1 VKRQT
6 ELDVASVT
14 RSDHRAKGPWPV
26 ERGRAT
32 LVAVGNDA
40 DTPSGLSLRIPQP
53 ARGRQPADRVR
64 YISKAGEMK
73 KPALDEK
80 VERVALM
87 RKQLVRVLDDD
98 GQAVGEWV
106 PDLSVEDKV
115 DGLRDMMTVR
125 TFDARM
131 LRAHRQGKISFY
143 MQALGEEAVACG
155 QQRALRPGDMHF
167 PTYRQQGLLIAS
179 GYPIVQMMN
188 QILSNEMDP
197 LKGRQLPV
205 LYSAKSHG
213 YFTIS
218 GNLAT
223 QYPQAVGWAMASAMR
238 GDTAIASAWIGE
250 GASAEND
257 FHAALVMASTYQ
269 APVILNV
276 VNNHW
281 AISTPEDFA
290 RGASATFADRGYG
303 FSIPAIRVDGN
314 DYLAAYAASQ
324 WAAERAR
331 SNLGPTLLEWITLRR
346 GAHSTSDDPSVYRP
360 EHESEQFP
368 LGDPIDRMKRHLV
381 ALGEWDDERHAAL
394 QQEIDETIE
403 AAFAEADSHGSV
415 KSGVVPSP
423 STMFDDVYAEL
434 PRHLQEQ
441 CEQVRELEGGV

>member
-1 VKRQT
+1 M
-6 ELDVASVT
+6 
-14 RSDHRAKGPWPV
+14 
-26 ERGRAT
+26 
-32 LVAVGNDA
+32 
-40 DTPSGLSLRIPQP
+40 
-53 ARGRQPADRVR
+53 
-64 YISKAGEMK
+64 SKAGEMK
-73 KPALDEK
+73 KPDLDEK

-87 RKQLVRVLDDD
+87 RKQMVRVLDDD
-98 GQAVGEWV
+98 GRAVGEWV
-106 PDLSVEDKV
+106 PDLSFDDKLT
-115 DGLRDMMTVR
+115 GLRDMMTVR
-125 TFDARM
+125 AFDARM

-143 MQALGEEAVACG
+143 MQALGEEAIACS
-155 QQRALRPGDMHF
+155 QKRALQPGDMHF
-167 PTYRQQGLLIAS
+167 PTYRQQGLLIAG

-188 QILSNEMDP
+188 QILSNEHDP

-213 YFTIS
+213 FFSIS

-223 QYPQAVGWAMASAMR
+223 QFPQAVGWAMASAMR

-250 GASAEND
+250 GSTAEND

-269 APVILNV
+269 APVILNI

-324 WAAERAR
+324 WAEQRAR

-360 EHESEQFP
+360 DHESEQFP
-368 LGDPIDRMKRHLV
+368 LGDPIDRLKQHLV
-381 ALGEWDDERHAAL
+381 VDGEWDDERHAAL
-394 QQEIDETIE
+394 EQEIAAEID

-415 KSGVVPSP
+415 KSGVVPSAA
-423 STMFDDVYAEL
+423 TMFDDVYAEL
-434 PRHLQEQ
+434 PRHLREQ
-441 CEQVRELEGGV
+441 RDQVGE

>member
-1 VKRQT
+1 M
-6 ELDVASVT
+6 LG
-14 RSDHRAKGPWPV
+14 H
-26 ERGRAT
+26 
-32 LVAVGNDA
+32 VGNSSDA
-40 DTPSGLSLRIPQP
+40 NAPSTGLSLRIPQP
-53 ARGRQPADRVR
+53 ARGHQPADQVR
-64 YISKAGEMK
+64 YISRAGEMK
-73 KPALDEK
+73 KPDLDEK

-98 GQAVGEWV
+98 GRAVGEWV
-106 PDLSVEDKV
+106 PDLSSDDKLT
-115 DGLRDMMTVR
+115 GLRDMMTVR
-125 TFDARM
+125 AFDARM

-143 MQALGEEAVACG
+143 MQALGEEAIACS
-155 QQRALRPGDMHF
+155 QKRALRPGDMHF
-167 PTYRQQGLLIAS
+167 PTYRQQGLLIAG

-188 QILSNEMDP
+188 QILSNELDP

-213 YFTIS
+213 FFSIS

-223 QYPQAVGWAMASAMR
+223 QFPQAVGWAMASAMR

-250 GASAEND
+250 GSSAEND

-269 APVILNV
+269 APVILNI

-324 WAAERAR
+324 WAEQRAR

-360 EHESEQFP
+360 DHESEQFP
-368 LGDPIDRMKRHLV
+368 LGDPIDRLKQHLV
-381 ALGEWDDERHAAL
+381 VEGAWDDERHAAL
-394 QQEIDETIE
+394 EEQITAEIET
-403 AAFAEADSHGSV
+403 AFAEADAHGSV

-434 PRHLQEQ
+434 PRHLREQ
-441 CEQVRELEGGV
+441 RDQVGG

>member
-1 VKRQT
+1 M
-6 ELDVASVT
+6 
-14 RSDHRAKGPWPV
+14 
-26 ERGRAT
+26 
-32 LVAVGNDA
+32 GN
-40 DTPSGLSLRIPQP
+40 TPNVNESSGLRLRIPQP
-53 ARGRQPADRVR
+53 ARGHQPADRVW
-64 YISKAGEMK
+64 YVSKAGEMK

-87 RKQLVRVLDDD
+87 RTQLVRVLDDD
-98 GQAVGEWV
+98 GSAVGEWV
-106 PDLSVEDKV
+106 PDLSADAKIA
-115 DGLRDMMTVR
+115 GLRDMMTVR
-125 TFDARM
+125 SFDARM

-143 MQALGEEAVACG
+143 MQALGEEAIACA

-167 PTYRQQGLLIAS
+167 PTYRQQGLLIAA

-188 QILSNEMDP
+188 QILSNEQDP

-213 YFTIS
+213 FFSIS

-269 APVILNV
+269 APVILNI

-331 SNLGPTLLEWITLRR
+331 SNLGPTLIEWITLRR

-368 LGDPIDRMKRHLV
+368 LADPVERLRQHLV
-381 ALGEWDDERHAAL
+381 ALGEWDDDRHRDL
-394 QQEIDETIE
+394 QHEIDTEIE
-403 AAFAEADSHGSV
+403 SAFAEADSHGSV

-423 STMFDDVYAEL
+423 ATMFDDVYAEL
-434 PRHLQEQ
+434 PRHLREQ
-441 CEQVRELEGGV
+441 RDQVGE

>member
-1 VKRQT
+1 
-6 ELDVASVT
+6 
-14 RSDHRAKGPWPV
+14 
-26 ERGRAT
+26 
-32 LVAVGNDA
+32 
-40 DTPSGLSLRIPQP
+40 
-53 ARGRQPADRVR
+53 
-64 YISKAGEMK
+64 MK
-73 KPALDEK
+73 KPDLDEK

-87 RKQLVRVLDDD
+87 RKQMVRVLDDD
-98 GQAVGEWV
+98 GRAVGEWV
-106 PDLSVEDKV
+106 PDLSFDDKLT
-115 DGLRDMMTVR
+115 GLRDMMTVR
-125 TFDARM
+125 AFDARM

-143 MQALGEEAVACG
+143 MQALGEEAIACS
-155 QQRALRPGDMHF
+155 QKRALQPGDMHF
-167 PTYRQQGLLIAS
+167 PTYRQQGLLIAG

-188 QILSNEMDP
+188 QILSNEHDP

-213 YFTIS
+213 FFSIS

-223 QYPQAVGWAMASAMR
+223 QFPQAVGWAMASAMR

-250 GASAEND
+250 GSSAEND

-269 APVILNV
+269 APVILNI

-324 WAAERAR
+324 WAEQRAR

-360 EHESEQFP
+360 DHESEQFP
-368 LGDPIDRMKRHLV
+368 LGDPIDRLKQHLV
-381 ALGEWDDERHAAL
+381 VDGGWDDERHAAL
-394 QQEIDETIE
+394 EQEIAAEID

-415 KSGVVPSP
+415 KSGVVPSAA
-423 STMFDDVYAEL
+423 TMFDDVYAEL
-434 PRHLQEQ
+434 PRHLREQ
-441 CEQVRELEGGV
+441 RDQVGE

>member
-1 VKRQT
+1 MKR
-6 ELDVASVT
+6 
-14 RSDHRAKGPWPV
+14 
-26 ERGRAT
+26 
-32 LVAVGNDA
+32 
-40 DTPSGLSLRIPQP
+40 
-53 ARGRQPADRVR
+53 
-64 YISKAGEMK
+64 
-73 KPALDEK
+73 PALDEK

-98 GQAVGEWV
+98 GAAVGEWV
-106 PDLSVEDKV
+106 PDLSVEAKLA
-115 DGLRDMMTVR
+115 GLRDMLTVR

-143 MQALGEEAVACG
+143 MQALGEEAIACA

-167 PTYRQQGLLIAS
+167 PTYRQQGLLVAA

-188 QILSNEMDP
+188 QILSNELDP

-213 YFTIS
+213 FFSIS

-223 QYPQAVGWAMASAMR
+223 QYPQAVGWAMASALR

-250 GASAEND
+250 GSTAESD
-257 FHAALVMASTYQ
+257 FHTALVFASTYQ
-269 APVILNV
+269 APVILNI

-360 EHESEQFP
+360 DHESEQFP
-368 LGDPIDRMKRHLV
+368 LGDPVDRLRDHLV
-381 ALGEWDDERHAAL
+381 ALGEWDADRHAAL
-394 QQEIDETIE
+394 QAEVTAEVEQ
-403 AAFAEADSHGSV
+403 AFAEADSHGSV
-415 KSGVVPSP
+415 KSGAVPSP
-423 STMFDDVYAEL
+423 ATMFDDVYHEL
-434 PRHLQEQ
+434 PRHLRDQRAQ
-441 CEQVRELEGGV
+441 LCDGTGA